1 MSALIR
7 VRVKCPSMNQSKLE
21 IKQRKEKE
29 NEWDRCSSNKWQ
41 RDKSLICVFGFSW
54 VKEKQQRI
62 ARLHK
67 IRNKINKSV
76 AVAGGMMPNDAPTME
91 DNDKIIVSVIE
102 GPVMNKDGY
111 TRLEVD

>member
-1 MSALIR
+1 MA
-7 VRVKCPSMNQSKLE
+7 
-21 IKQRKEKE
+21 
-29 NEWDRCSSNKWQ
+29 
-41 RDKSLICVFGFSW
+41 DKSPICVFYFSW

-91 DNDKIIVSVIE
+91 DNDKIVVSVIE

-111 TRLEVD
+111 TRLEVE